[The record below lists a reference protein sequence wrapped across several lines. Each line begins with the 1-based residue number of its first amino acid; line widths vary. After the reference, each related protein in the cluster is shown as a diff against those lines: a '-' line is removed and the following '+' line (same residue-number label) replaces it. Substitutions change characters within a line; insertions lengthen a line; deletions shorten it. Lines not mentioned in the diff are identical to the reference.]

1 MSRRI
6 ALLFVMLAACG
17 KSAPQAAIAGDKCT
31 RAYARLEPLFAQN
44 GKRDRAAELKACRD
58 TLAKDPGREVWLD
71 CILGIDGELTPRN
84 LKSCESL
91 DRQAIHSEA
100 TEGQIHVLGKRSAG
114 SASP

>member
-1 MSRRI
+1 MKLV
-6 ALLFVMLAACG
+6 LLAVLVACG

-44 GKRDRAAELKACRD
+44 GKRDRVAELKACRD

-71 CILGIDGELTPRN
+71 CILGINGELTPSS
-84 LKSCESL
+84 LKYCEGL
-91 DRQAIHSEA
+91 DRQAIHSEQ
-100 TEGQIHVLGKRSAG
+100 TDGQIHVLGKRSVG